1 MRGTAFVLGLA
12 LLIAVLAGAE
22 AKKKSKGPKVT
33 VKVFFDITIGGK
45 EAGAFLS
52 CVLPLFLAFSSCS
65 LVDRPCNT
73 VAACRSS
80 MHFSPILYT
89 AVVGLG
95 ARGWRIAQGNVFR
108 MSLNREH
115 GY

>member
-1 MRGTAFVLGLA
+1 MRGRACVLGLA

-52 CVLPLFLAFSSCS
+52 CFVPLFLAFSSCS
-65 LVDRPCNT
+65 LV
-73 VAACRSS
+73 
-80 MHFSPILYT
+80 Y
-89 AVVGLG
+89 GLG
-95 ARGWRIAQGNVFR
+95 FSRPS
-108 MSLNREH
+108 M
-115 GY
+115 

>member
-1 MRGTAFVLGLA
+1 MLD
-12 LLIAVLAGAE
+12 GAE
-22 AKKKSKGPKVT
+22 AKKKSKGPKV

-52 CVLPLFLAFSSCS
+52 CVLPLFPAFSSCS

-95 ARGWRIAQGNVFR
+95 ARD
-108 MSLNREH
+108 
-115 GY
+115 